1 MDVTPATI
9 RVTID
14 ELVLDRVGPRD
25 PLVANAVR
33 RALVAAMPQPV
44 ASPDTTGRAADAV
57 TRTIAERAG

>member
-1 MDVTPATI
+1 MDVTRRAI

-25 PLVANAVR
+25 PLVAQNVR
-33 RALVAAMPQPV
+33 RALAAAMPQHAV
-44 ASPDTTGRAADAV
+44 SPDTTGRAADAV